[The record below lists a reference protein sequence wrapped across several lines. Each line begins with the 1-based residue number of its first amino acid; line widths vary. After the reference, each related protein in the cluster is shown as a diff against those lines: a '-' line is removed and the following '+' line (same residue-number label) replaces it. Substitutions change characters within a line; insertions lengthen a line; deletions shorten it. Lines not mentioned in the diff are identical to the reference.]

1 MTHLLKFDSE
11 IHSVIE
17 NEKKRQR
24 EQLVM
29 IASENYTSSA
39 VLEATGSIL
48 TNKYSEGYPGK
59 RYYAGCE
66 NVDISESLA
75 IERAKSL
82 FKAESANVQAHS
94 GSQANMA
101 AFFSMCQ
108 TGDTIMGMSLD
119 HGGHLTHGSKVNFS
133 GKLYNFVPFGVN
145 RETEAL
151 DFNNLYE
158 IAEKNKPK
166 LIIAGFTAYPLKVDF
181 EKFKHIADSVGALLL
196 ADMAHISGLVAGGA
210 HPSPVSHAD
219 IVTSTTHKTLR
230 GPRGALALMKKNFE
244 KKFNSAVFPNMQGGP
259 MQHSIAAKAVA
270 FKEAMSE
277 DFKNYSFQIVK
288 NSKILAKT
296 LAENGLRIVAGGT
309 DTHMLLV
316 DTKAIGLNGSDAE
329 SALLSS
335 GIVVNKNSIPF
346 DDEPPMVTSG
356 IRIGTAALTSRN
368 MLEKDMEIV
377 SGFILESLRNHD
389 NSKILSSIKEK
400 VAGFSAK
407 FMVPGLD

>member
-1 MTHLLKFDSE
+1 MTHLLKSDSE
-11 IHSVIE
+11 IHLVIE

-82 FKAESANVQAHS
+82 FNAESANVQAHS

-133 GKLYNFVPFGVN
+133 GKLYKFVPFGVN

-210 HPSPVSHAD
+210 HPSPVAHAD

-288 NSKILAKT
+288 NSKILAKS
-296 LAENGLRIVAGGT
+296 LSENGLRIVAGGT

-346 DDEPPMVTSG
+346 DDEPPMITSG

-377 SGFILESLRNHD
+377 SEFILESLRNHD

-400 VAGFSAK
+400 VASFSEK
-407 FMVPGLD
+407 FIVPGLD

>member
-1 MTHLLKFDSE
+1 MTHLLKIDSE

-377 SGFILESLRNHD
+377 SGFILESLRNHN